1 MRGSPSAF
9 RAKERADS
17 NQCKPFGLARRGGSF
32 TTYLQTSYYLKLP
45 DKQLYRAEVSSND
58 PRPELIITQ
67 ASLRHQQSSTL
78 IKVALPRR
86 TREQP
91 GSARQ
96 IGTLLQL
103 HSSTHATTRICKVN
117 WHTSGQTFSVST
129 LWMSI
134 SRLQSHKN
142 QPAYNMDK
150 AATCLQYPWWDGAPP
165 LPYSFTEPR
174 QKFACNIGIVQQH
187 QPQRPL
193 RCAYAS

>member
-9 RAKERADS
+9 HAKERAVS

-45 DKQLYRAEVSSND
+45 DKQLHRAEMSSND

-78 IKVALPRR
+78 ITVALPRR

-91 GSARQ
+91 GSARP

-134 SRLQSHKN
+134 SRLQSHKK
-142 QPAYNMDK
+142 QPAYNMDRE
-150 AATCLQYPWWDGAPP
+150 ATCLQYPWWDGAP
-165 LPYSFTEPR
+165 LCRT
-174 QKFACNIGIVQQH
+174 A
-187 QPQRPL
+187 
-193 RCAYAS
+193 

>member
-1 MRGSPSAF
+1 M
-9 RAKERADS
+9 
-17 NQCKPFGLARRGGSF
+17 
-32 TTYLQTSYYLKLP
+32 
-45 DKQLYRAEVSSND
+45 SSND

-134 SRLQSHKN
+134 SRLQSHKK
-142 QPAYNMDK
+142 QPAYNMDEFHGGK
-150 AATCLQYPWWDGAPP
+150 VRPSAVQPYQASAEISMQPLALFSSTSLRGPFGAP
-165 LPYSFTEPR
+165 TR
-174 QKFACNIGIVQQH
+174 H
-187 QPQRPL
+187 DQRRRL
-193 RCAYAS
+193 SGVSWRS

>member
-1 MRGSPSAF
+1 M
-9 RAKERADS
+9 
-17 NQCKPFGLARRGGSF
+17 
-32 TTYLQTSYYLKLP
+32 
-45 DKQLYRAEVSSND
+45 SSND

-134 SRLQSHKN
+134 SRLQSHKK
-142 QPAYNMDK
+142 QPAYTWIKRQPAYSIHGGTVHPLCRTASPSLGRNLH
-150 AATCLQYPWWDGAPP
+150 ATLALFSSTSLRGLFGAP
-165 LPYSFTEPR
+165 THHD
-174 QKFACNIGIVQQH
+174 QQ
-187 QPQRPL
+187 RRL
-193 RCAYAS
+193 SGVS